1 MLGELVT
8 YTSVATA
15 ATAAPVYKIR
25 KPLAKMLDIPVIGWI
40 LTLAYGFG
48 MSWVLLNLFSM
59 QSSIAGL
66 ANMLASILFAAWL
79 YFQKK

>member
-1 MLGELVT
+1 MVGELFT
-8 YTSVATA
+8 YTTIATA

-25 KPLAKMLDIPVIGWI
+25 QPLSKLFSVPYIGWI
-40 LTLAYGFG
+40 ITLAYGFG

-66 ANMLASILFAAWL
+66 ANMLASLLFAVWL
-79 YFQKK
+79 YFQR